1 MQSGREQIDSL
12 TGLRGVAAC
21 WVVLMHFRE
30 ITPTRVWQFPI
41 LDQIIANG
49 AYGVD
54 IFFVLSGFIMCHV
67 YSRSFSADL
76 RGEQVYRFMAY
87 RLARIYP
94 VHVATFI
101 LMLALFVARSAT
113 TGESGLPYRYDPVTL
128 LTTFTLTNAWVP
140 GLQTPNMPAWSVS
153 AEWFAYALFPALCL
167 FLSSHKWAP
176 ALYVVAGLGL
186 AFFKPFG
193 NDCLTHVLSGFL
205 VGMATHRI
213 MPRALWIAKGRFAGL
228 GISTAIACWAQVAD
242 PSVEFGLLLFAALIL
257 ALTNPRDLLS
267 RFLSVTA
274 TVYLGEISYSIY
286 MVHWPVRAIIRN
298 CLQML
303 RLLDS
308 LPSPFFVI
316 ISLLATLIVAMAS
329 YRYVELPGRALLRR
343 AAAVM
348 EKARGVSA
356 AVPLE

>member
-21 WVVLMHFRE
+21 WVVLMHYRE

-41 LDQIIANG
+41 LDQVIANG

-67 YSRSFSADL
+67 YSRSFSTDL
-76 RGEQVYRFMAY
+76 RWEQVYRFMTY

-94 VHVATFI
+94 VHLATFVF
-101 LMLALFVARSAT
+101 MLALFAARSVT
-113 TGESGLPYRYDPVTL
+113 TGSGGLPDRYDPVTFF
-128 LTTFTLTNAWVP
+128 TTLTLTNAWVP

-167 FLSSHKWAP
+167 FLSSRKWAP
-176 ALYVVAGLGL
+176 TLCVAAGLGL

-193 NDCLTHVLSGFL
+193 SDCLTHVLSGFL

-213 MPRALWIAKGRFAGL
+213 APMAYWIAAARIAGL
-228 GISTAIACWAQVAD
+228 GITTAIVCWAQVAD
-242 PSVEFGLLLFAALIL
+242 PPVELGLLLFAALIV
-257 ALTNPRDLLS
+257 ALTNPRDHLS
-267 RFLSVTA
+267 HFLSLSP

-286 MVHWPVRAIIRN
+286 MVHWPVRVIIRN
-298 CLQML
+298 SLQML
-303 RLLDS
+303 GLLES
-308 LPSPFFVI
+308 FPPPFFVI
-316 ISLLATLIVAMAS
+316 VCLLATLIVAMAS
-329 YRYVELPGRALLRR
+329 YRYVEIPGRVLLRR
-343 AAAVM
+343 AATLL